1 MQKYKRILSMEHPPK
16 INSYI
21 FLDEAEEYKN
31 TDTLPIR
38 ILDEPFKNVE
48 FRFQRVSFDTIGD
61 NLKINFD
68 MEIMKTPK
76 NKDIDV
82 NNQEFVDFV
91 GEILYDIIVNRK
103 DIDMT
108 TAYDPSEVDVA
119 DLEDDVHQEPY
130 GKDHS

>member
-1 MQKYKRILSMEHPPK
+1 MEHPPK

>member
-1 MQKYKRILSMEHPPK
+1 MEHPPK
-16 INSYI
+16 INSYV

-82 NNQEFVDFV
+82 NDQEFVDFV

-108 TAYDPSEVDVA
+108 TAYDSSEFDAA

-130 GKDHS
+130 GKNHS

>member
-1 MQKYKRILSMEHPPK
+1 MEHPPK

-82 NNQEFVDFV
+82 NDQEFVDFV

>member
-1 MQKYKRILSMEHPPK
+1 MEHPHK
-16 INSYI
+16 TNTYV
-21 FLDEAEEYKN
+21 FLDEVEEYKN

-38 ILDEPFKNVE
+38 ILDEPYKNVE
-48 FRFQRVSFDTIGD
+48 FRFQRVSFDTIGE

-68 MEIMKTPK
+68 MEIMKTPE

-82 NNQEFVDFV
+82 NDQVFIDFV

-108 TAYDPSEVDVA
+108 TAYDPSEVDVV